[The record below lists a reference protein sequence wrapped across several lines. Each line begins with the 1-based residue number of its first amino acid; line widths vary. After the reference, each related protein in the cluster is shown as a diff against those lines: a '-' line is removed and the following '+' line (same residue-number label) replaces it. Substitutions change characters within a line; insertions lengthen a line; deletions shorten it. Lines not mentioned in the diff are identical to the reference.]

1 MNIDQPS
8 SVLFPG
14 GFIQGKSIKTGAQ
27 PLSRLTIGAA
37 DRFPIQ
43 ISTPSG
49 FVAEAIPTADTVL
62 ETIRKNLEIQKNDVW
77 VGFAKTEDLASV
89 FEALNFNSRVVE
101 KIGISSLKPA
111 KFDRM
116 YVFMLQMLN
125 EYYPAM
131 LSPDESTV
139 DDAIG
144 VFLKESFTPAKA
156 QEFKDLKLWGPGN
169 IPCFVDRVFYGRFL
183 AVSVALN
190 KKNVDLSNKLTEGT
204 PTSD

>member
-1 MNIDQPS
+1 
-8 SVLFPG
+8 
-14 GFIQGKSIKTGAQ
+14 
-27 PLSRLTIGAA
+27 LSRLTIGAT

-49 FVAEAIPTADTVL
+49 FVAEAVPTADTVL

-156 QEFKDLKLWGPGN
+156 QEFKDLKLWGPSN